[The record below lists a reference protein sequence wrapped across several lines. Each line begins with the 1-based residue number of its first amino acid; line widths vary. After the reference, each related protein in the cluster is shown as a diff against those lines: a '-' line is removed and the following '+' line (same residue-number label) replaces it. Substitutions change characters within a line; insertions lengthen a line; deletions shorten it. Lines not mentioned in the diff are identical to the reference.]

1 MILLSLQ
8 LILLSAVDNR
18 TLQIKIKQRL
28 NKLASNDY
36 DNIQCWQ
43 IVEAFN
49 KGQSDWCRRN
59 LHGMNQK
66 QEGDEQSTSRVD
78 DLQRLL
84 LSVPI
89 ILIDRITYYE
99 TPALPADY
107 MRWKR
112 ISIKATAE
120 CCSDPKPMVV
130 YLTEQGNLDELLRD
144 KNKQPNF
151 EWGET
156 FAMMKDNKMQIYT
169 NGLFAIVNPEF
180 TYYRQP
186 TKIQINGCTDPYTLL
201 QSTVDVECEFKD
213 DLTELLIDE
222 AAKII
227 AGDIESINQMQRNS
241 QSVEGNN

>member
-1 MILLSLQ
+1 MNN
-8 LILLSAVDNR
+8 A

-59 LHGMNQK
+59 LHGSNTK

-78 DLQRLL
+78 DLQILLVTTPLL
-84 LSVPI
+84 LT
-89 ILIDRITYYE
+89 DKQTYYE
-99 TPALPADY
+99 SSSLPGDY

-112 ISIKATAE
+112 MSLNATSE
-120 CCSDPKPMVV
+120 CCPNPKLMVV
-130 YLTEQGNLDELLRD
+130 YLAEQANLDELLRD
-144 KNKQPNF
+144 KNKQPNY

-156 FAMMKDNKMQIYT
+156 FAMLKDNKMQIYT
-169 NGLFAIVNPEF
+169 NNLFQIVDQQF

-186 TKIQINGCTDPYTLL
+186 TKIQINGCTDPYTLI

-213 DLTELLIDE
+213 DLAELLVDE

-227 AGDIESINQMQRNS
+227 AGDIESMGQIQRINS
-241 QSVEGNN
+241 SVETNN

>member
-1 MILLSLQ
+1 MNN
-8 LILLSAVDNR
+8 A

-28 NKLASNDY
+28 NKLSSNDF

-78 DLQRLL
+78 DLQVLL
-84 LSVPI
+84 KSQ
-89 ILIDRITYYE
+89 LIVLTNKQTYFE
-99 TPALPADY
+99 TPTLPLNY

-112 ISIKATAE
+112 ISANAKSDCCEDSKPLVIYLAE
-120 CCSDPKPMVV
+120 QAN
-130 YLTEQGNLDELLRD
+130 LEQLLRD

-151 EWGET
+151 EWAET
-156 FAMMKDNKMQIYT
+156 FATIMNNKIQIYT
-169 NGLFAIVNPEF
+169 NGLFTVDNPII

-186 TKIQINGCTDPYTLL
+186 VKIQIAGCTDPYTLL
-201 QSTVDVECEFKD
+201 VSTIDIECEFKD
-213 DLTELLIDE
+213 DLAELLVDE

-227 AGDIESINQMQRNS
+227 AGDIESINQVQRNNT
-241 QSVEGNN
+241 SVEGNN

>member
-1 MILLSLQ
+1 MNN
-8 LILLSAVDNR
+8 A
-18 TLQIKIKQRL
+18 TLQIKIKQRI
-28 NKLASNDY
+28 NKLSSNDF

-43 IVEAFN
+43 LVEAFN

-78 DLQRLL
+78 DLQVLL
-84 LSVPI
+84 KSQLIV
-89 ILIDRITYYE
+89 LIDKQTYFE
-99 TPALPADY
+99 TPGLPTDY

-112 ISIKATAE
+112 ISASAISD
-120 CCSDPKPMVV
+120 CCEDPKPLVI
-130 YLTEQGNLDELLRD
+130 YLAEQGNLEQLLRD
-144 KNKQPNF
+144 KYKQPNF

-156 FAMMKDNKMQIYT
+156 FATMKDNKIQIYT
-169 NGLFAIVNPEF
+169 NGLFTVSNPIV

-186 TKIQINGCTDPYTLL
+186 VKIQIAGCTDPYTLAV
-201 QSTVDVECEFKD
+201 SSIDVECEFKD
-213 DLTELLIDE
+213 DLAELLVDE

-227 AGDIESINQMQRNS
+227 AGDIESVNQIQRNS

>member
-1 MILLSLQ
+1 M
-8 LILLSAVDNR
+8 NNG

-66 QEGDEQSTSRVD
+66 QEGDEQSTSRID
-78 DLQRLL
+78 DLQILL
-84 LSVPI
+84 ITTPPI
-89 ILIDRITYYE
+89 TMTDRKTYFE
-99 TPALPADY
+99 SPTLPPDY

-112 ISIKATAE
+112 VSIKGSAD
-120 CCSDPKPMVV
+120 CCPDPKPFVV
-130 YLTEQGNLDELLRD
+130 YMAEQANVDLLLRD

-156 FAMMKDNKMQIYT
+156 FATLQDNKLQIYT
-169 NGLFAIVNPEF
+169 NGLFTVDNSIL

-186 TKIQINGCTDPYTLL
+186 IKIQIAGCTDPYTLL
-201 QSTVDVECEFKD
+201 QATVDVECEFKD
-213 DLTELLIDE
+213 DLAELLVDE

-227 AGDIESINQMQRNS
+227 AGDIESMNQVQRNTS
-241 QSVEGNN
+241 SVEGNN